1 VEAVK
6 MIGTILSGII
16 LAIIVLAII
25 AALIMISVFL
35 IVVPLV
41 IGVLA
46 VVGAVTVYR
55 GVRRSQAL
63 DRWHRNER
71 VIK

>member
-1 VEAVK
+1 
-6 MIGTILSGII
+6 MTGTILSGII

-35 IVVPLV
+35 IMIPLV

-46 VVGAVTVYR
+46 VVGAVTLYR
-55 GVRRSQAL
+55 RVRRSQAL
-63 DRWHRNER
+63 DRWYRNER

>member
-1 VEAVK
+1 
-6 MIGTILSGII
+6 MTGTILSGII
-16 LAIIVLAII
+16 LAVIVLAII

-35 IVVPLV
+35 IMIPLV
-41 IGVLA
+41 IGVLT
-46 VVGAVTVYR
+46 VVGAVAVYR

>member
-16 LAIIVLAII
+16 LAILVLAII
-25 AALIMISVFL
+25 AALIIVSVFL
-35 IVVPLV
+35 IVIPLV

-46 VVGAVTVYR
+46 VVGAVAVYR
-55 GVRRSQAL
+55 RVRRSQAL
-63 DRWHRNER
+63 DRWHKNER

>member
-1 VEAVK
+1 

-25 AALIMISVFL
+25 AALIIISVFL
-35 IVVPLV
+35 IVIPLV

-46 VVGAVTVYR
+46 VVGAVAVYR
-55 GVRRSQAL
+55 RVRRSQAL
-63 DRWHRNER
+63 DKWHTNER

>member
-1 VEAVK
+1 

-16 LAIIVLAII
+16 LAVIILAII

-35 IVVPLV
+35 LMIPLV

-46 VVGAVTVYR
+46 VVGAVAVYR
-55 GVRRSQAL
+55 RVRRSQAL

>member
-1 VEAVK
+1 

-16 LAIIVLAII
+16 LAMIALAII

-35 IVVPLV
+35 IMIPLV

-46 VVGAVTVYR
+46 VVGAVTLYR
-55 GVRRSQAL
+55 RVRRSQAL
-63 DRWHRNER
+63 DRWYRNER